1 MRIAIVKPDHHATGG
16 FEAVL
21 DRLAAGLRT
30 RGHVV
35 ELAQIDAT
43 GSPVSHIPA
52 PADEEYL
59 VRFRDFFFHLNMVAR
74 FEQLDLSGFDVAL
87 CTQPGS
93 YAARHP
99 RKVILFYHHSRSF
112 YDLQDIIE
120 TVRGHDIELHQIA
133 AHIVRDVDA
142 YFLRPDVPI
151 LAGSRRVKERLAQH
165 NGLTDNVEVF
175 SAGIDEAFW
184 DDAAPRT
191 FQSALCVGRHEFP
204 KRTELFLH
212 AMYHVDGI
220 GGRIVGAGSFTDRM
234 KGIDA
239 WLQLRH
245 LDEVVVPS
253 WDPAGCLIDDHKL
266 WLQDAIHKPNDDLKK
281 AQEIRGS
288 RGLRSPAA
296 FLGWLSQDELL
307 REYRSALCV
316 VCPAF
321 DEDYGLTCLEAM
333 ACGKPVVACH
343 DGGGYVEL
351 IADGVDGFLV
361 EPNGPSIAAAITRL
375 KDLDLARSMG
385 ERGRE
390 KARAYTWNRAI
401 DELERMLMKAGSSGS
416 MAPRA

>member
-1 MRIAIVKPDHHATGG
+1 MRIAIVKPDAHVTGG

-21 DRLAAGLRT
+21 DRLAAGLRA

-35 ELAQIDAT
+35 ELARIDAT
-43 GSPVSHIPA
+43 GSPVSHLPA
-52 PADEEYL
+52 PVEEDDL

-74 FEQLDLSGFDVAL
+74 FEELDLSGFDVAL

-93 YAARHP
+93 YAVRHP
-99 RKVILFYHHSRSF
+99 RKVILFYHHTRSF
-112 YDLQDIIE
+112 YDLQDVIE
-120 TVRGHDIELHQIA
+120 AVRGHDIELHQIA

-142 YFLRPDVPI
+142 QFLTPEVPI
-151 LAGSRRVKERLAQH
+151 LAGSRRVKERLAQQS
-165 NGLTDNVEVF
+165 GLTDNVEVF

-191 FQSALCVGRHEFP
+191 FQSALCIGRHEFP

-212 AMYHVDGI
+212 AMYHVDGLE
-220 GGRIVGAGSFTDRM
+220 GRIVGAGSFTDRL

-245 LDEVVVPS
+245 LDEPVVPS

-266 WLQDAIHKPNDDLKK
+266 WLQQAIHKPMGELQR
-281 AQEIRGS
+281 AEEVRGS
-288 RGLRSPAA
+288 RGLRSPVT
-296 FLGWLSQDELL
+296 FLGRVSQDDLL

-321 DEDYGLTCLEAM
+321 DEDYGLTALEAM
-333 ACGKPVVACH
+333 ACGKPVVACQ

-351 IADGVDGFLV
+351 IANGVDGFLV
-361 EPNGPSIAAAITRL
+361 EPNGPAIAAAITRL
-375 KDLDLARSMG
+375 TDLDLARAMG
-385 ERGRE
+385 ARGRE
-390 KARAYTWNRAI
+390 KARAYTWSRAI
-401 DELERMLMKAGSSGS
+401 DQLERTLTRAGSSAS
-416 MAPRA
+416 R

>member
-21 DRLAAGLRT
+21 ERLAAGLRA

-35 ELAQIDAT
+35 ELAQVDAA
-43 GSPVSHIPA
+43 GSPVSHLPA
-52 PADEEYL
+52 PADQEYL

-74 FEQLDLSGFDVAL
+74 FEELDLAGFDVAL

-112 YDLQDIIE
+112 YDLQEIIE
-120 TVRGHDIELHQIA
+120 TVRGHDTELHQIA

-165 NGLTDNVEVF
+165 NGLTGNVEVF
-175 SAGIDEAFW
+175 SAGVDETFW
-184 DDAAPRT
+184 DDGAQRT
-191 FQSALCVGRHEFP
+191 FESALCIGRHEFP

-212 AMYHVDGI
+212 AMYHVEGI
-220 GGRIVGAGSFTDRM
+220 EGRLVGAGSFTDRM
-234 KGIDA
+234 QGIDA

-245 LDEVVVPS
+245 LDEAVVPS
-253 WDPAGCLIDDHKL
+253 WDPAGCLVDDHKL
-266 WLQDAIHKPNDDLKK
+266 WLQDAIHKPMGELLQCQEQRRARDL
-281 AQEIRGS
+281 A
-288 RGLRSPAA
+288 SPST
-296 FLGWLSQDELL
+296 FLGRVSQQELV

-361 EPNGPSIAAAITRL
+361 EPNAPSIAAAITRL
-375 KDLDLARSMG
+375 KDRELARAMG

-390 KARAYTWNRAI
+390 KARAYTWDRAL
-401 DELERMLMKAGSSGS
+401 DHLERTLTSTAAS
-416 MAPRA
+416 AATPRL

>member
-1 MRIAIVKPDHHATGG
+1 MRIAIVKPDHHVTGG

-21 DRLAAGLRT
+21 ARIAAGLRT

-43 GSPVSHIPA
+43 GSPVSHIQA
-52 PADEEYL
+52 PVDDDYL

-74 FEQLDLSGFDVAL
+74 FEELDLSGFDVAL

-99 RKVILFYHHSRSF
+99 RKVVLFYHHSRSF

-133 AHIVRDVDA
+133 SHIVRDVDA
-142 YFLRPDVPI
+142 HFLRPDTPI

-184 DDAAPRT
+184 GDTAAHAFR
-191 FQSALCVGRHEFP
+191 SALCIGRHEFP

-212 AMYHVDGI
+212 AMLHVEGI
-220 GGRIVGAGSFTDRM
+220 EGRIVGDGSFTDRL

-239 WLQLRH
+239 WLRLQH
-245 LDEVVVPS
+245 LDDAVVPS
-253 WDPAGCLIDDHKL
+253 WDPTGCLIDDHLL
-266 WLQDAIHKPNDDLKK
+266 WLQHAIHKPLGELQQ
-281 AQEIRGS
+281 AQELRS
-288 RGLRSPAA
+288 KRGLTSPVT
-296 FLGWLSQDELL
+296 FLGRLSQDDLL
-307 REYRSALCV
+307 REYCSALCV

-321 DEDYGLTCLEAM
+321 DEDFGLTCLEAM
-333 ACGKPVVACH
+333 ACGKPVVACR

-351 IADGVDGFLV
+351 IDDGVDGFLA

-375 KDLDLARSMG
+375 KDADLARAMG
-385 ERGRE
+385 ARGRE
-390 KARAYTWNRAI
+390 KARAYTWDRAI
-401 DELERMLMKAGSSGS
+401 DDLERTLTKAAGKRVT
-416 MAPRA
+416 A

>member
-1 MRIAIVKPDHHATGG
+1 MRLAIVKPDPGTTGG
-16 FEAVL
+16 FETVI
-21 DRLAAGLRT
+21 DRLAEGLRA

-35 ELAQIDAT
+35 KLVQIDAT
-43 GSPVSHIPA
+43 GNPASHIGGPV
-52 PADEEYL
+52 DEDHL
-59 VRFRDFFFHLNMVAR
+59 VRFHDFFFHLNMVAQ
-74 FEQLDLSGFDVAL
+74 FEEIDLSGFDVAL

-93 YAARHP
+93 YAVNHP
-99 RKVILFYHHSRSF
+99 RKIVLFYHHTRSF
-112 YDLQDIIE
+112 YDLQEIIE

-142 YFLRPDVPI
+142 QFLTPDVPI
-151 LAGSRRVKERLAQH
+151 LAGSQRVQERLAQH

-175 SAGIDEAFW
+175 SAGIDDAFLN
-184 DDAAPRT
+184 ATEPQE
-191 FQSALCVGRHEFP
+191 FESALCIGRHEFP

-212 AMYHVDGI
+212 AMCHVEGLQ
-220 GGRIVGAGSFTDRM
+220 GRIVGAGSFTDRL

-245 LDEVVVPS
+245 LDESLVPS
-253 WDPAGCLIDDHKL
+253 WDSAGCLIDDHKL
-266 WLQDAIHKPNDDLKK
+266 WLQHAIHKPIEELQQ
-281 AQEIRGS
+281 AQEIHRS
-288 RGLRSPAA
+288 RGLTSPVT
-296 FLGWLSQDELL
+296 FLGRLPQDELL

-351 IADGVDGFLV
+351 IEDGVDGFLV
-361 EPNGPSIAAAITRL
+361 EPNGPDLAAAMTRL
-375 KDLDLARSMG
+375 TDVDLARTMG

-390 KARAYTWNRAI
+390 KAREYTWTRAI
-401 DELERMLMKAGSSGS
+401 DQLERGLIEAGSSS
-416 MAPRA
+416 SS